1 MPESEPIYAYR
12 YMFCIL
18 LGKHE
23 NELNSPE
30 RQSVFKTCTGM
41 HGITSTNAICF
52 QATFFTFV
60 ATFKLGTALH

>member
-1 MPESEPIYAYR
+1 MPENEPIYAYR
-12 YMFCIL
+12 YVFCIL

-52 QATFFTFV
+52 HFFR
-60 ATFKLGTALH
+60 LHFSLLSQLLN